1 MTSNWRKDALT
12 VREAAQALFCST
24 PTVYRMIRDG
34 ILKPAPIP
42 LGTGR
47 GVTVIPREEIDHY
60 IRSLKESSRRRVTN
74 NVA

>member
-1 MTSNWRKDALT
+1 MSSDWRKDALT
-12 VREAAQALFCST
+12 VREAAQALFVST

-60 IRSLKESSRRRVTN
+60 INSLKESARRLTS
-74 NVA
+74 NVG